1 MYNLEEIL
9 QGSTCTICWLLGSMG
24 STLKHILHLD
34 LADTIS
40 VLYND
45 GISMIIRHNDRTFAL
60 DAQSAHAIKVNI

>member
-24 STLKHILHLD
+24 NELKHILHLD
-34 LADTIS
+34 LDDKIS

-45 GISMIIRHNDRTFAL
+45 GISMIIRHNNQTFAL
-60 DAQSAHAIKVNI
+60 DTQSAHAIKVSM